1 MKRLFSF
8 IDLPDVLTEKRRHI
22 VINRRAFLKLSGLIS
37 AVFSLLPFSFGKKL
51 LADPRNPI
59 SRGITYFAEGYGD
72 GIFVLHSEN
81 PNEAK
86 PPEITY
92 WEYIRDYL
100 GYWEEP
106 DEMTKEDF
114 DDFDIS
120 KKQLNDI
127 CPAKWYADSWWE
139 WYSST
144 AGPHHDLMEYS
155 DEKTLGEELYDKIEW
170 IEGPHPGSNY
180 TAVEFQDKETVLEF
194 QKKVNKLGSPVNI
207 EFVNWDSYI
216 LYDKETQN
224 V

>member
-1 MKRLFSF
+1 M
-8 IDLPDVLTEKRRHI
+8 
-22 VINRRAFLKLSGLIS
+22 INRRAFLKISGLIS
-37 AVFSLLPFSFGKKL
+37 SVFSLFPFSFGKKL
-51 LADPRNPI
+51 LTNPREPI
-59 SRGITYFAEGYGD
+59 SRVITYFAEEYGD

-92 WEYIRDYL
+92 WEYLRDYIGDWYEL
-100 GYWEEP
+100 EELA
-106 DEMTKEDF
+106 DEDLDLYGVKRSQLDQVCP
-114 DDFDIS
+114 
-120 KKQLNDI
+120 KKL
-127 CPAKWYADSWWE
+127 YADTWWE

-155 DEKTLGEELYDKIEW
+155 DEKTLGEELYDKIDW

-180 TAVEFQDKETVLEF
+180 VAVEFQDKETVLEF
-194 QKKVNKLGSPVNI
+194 QKKLSEVGNPVNI

-224 V
+224 A

>member
-22 VINRRAFLKLSGLIS
+22 VINRRAFLKLSGVIS
-37 AVFSLLPFSFGKKL
+37 AALSLLPFSFGKKL
-51 LADPRNPI
+51 FAKPKEPI
-59 SRGITYFAEGYGD
+59 SRVITYFAEEYGD

-106 DEMTKEDF
+106 EEMTKEDF

-127 CPAKWYADSWWE
+127 CPVKWYADTWWE

-144 AGPHHDLMEYS
+144 AGPHHQLSDYS
-155 DEKTLGEELYDKIEW
+155 DEKTLGEELYDKIDW

-180 TAVEFQDKETVLEF
+180 TAVEFRDKETVLEF
-194 QKKVNKLGSPVNI
+194 QKKINEFGSTVNI

-224 V
+224 A